1 MKKRLTKKELEIM
14 KILWDSNKAL
24 VASEI
29 ANHGEALNINTV
41 HACLRTLLK
50 KEAIK
55 IDGIIYSGT
64 VLARSYSPVITK
76 ENYFDDVYNDILGGK
91 KNSMLIRSLIDSET
105 NLSEL
110 ETLEKIIAEKKKELI
125 KGEKE

>member
-1 MKKRLTKKELEIM
+1 M

-55 IDGIIYSGT
+55 IDGIVYSGT

-91 KNSMLIRSLIDSET
+91 KNSMLIRSLIDSQT
-105 NLSEL
+105 DLSEL

>member
-14 KILWDSNKAL
+14 KILWNSNKAL

-50 KEAIK
+50 KEAVRIA
-55 IDGIIYSGT
+55 GIVYSGT
-64 VLARSYSPVITK
+64 VLTRSYSPVITK
-76 ENYFDDVYNDILGGK
+76 EDYFDDIYNDILGGK
-91 KNSMLIRSLIDSET
+91 KNNMLMRSLIDSET
-105 NLSEL
+105 DLSEL
-110 ETLEKIIAEKKKELI
+110 ETLEKLIAEKKKELT
-125 KGEKE
+125 KGENK

>member
-14 KILWDSNKAL
+14 KILWNSNKAL

-29 ANHGEALNINTV
+29 ASRGEELNINTV

-55 IDGIIYSGT
+55 IDGIVYSGT
-64 VLARSYSPVITK
+64 VLTRSYSPVITK
-76 ENYFDDVYNDILGGK
+76 EDYFDDIYNDILGGK
-91 KNSMLIRSLIDSET
+91 KNNMLIRSLIDSKT
-105 NLSEL
+105 DLSEL
-110 ETLEKIIAEKKKELI
+110 ETLEKIIAEKKKELT
-125 KGEKE
+125 KGENK

>member
-55 IDGIIYSGT
+55 IDGIVYSGT

-91 KNSMLIRSLIDSET
+91 KNSMLIRSLIDSQT
-105 NLSEL
+105 DLSEL